1 LDFNQ
6 KSGKPL
12 KMGLNLSK
20 LKEDLTNLGFS
31 LHENLGTSDIK
42 QRYFHEH
49 PDEYFAKG
57 YEYIACAVVE
67 QR

>member
-1 LDFNQ
+1 
-6 KSGKPL
+6 
-12 KMGLNLSK
+12 MGLNLSK